1 ARLAGVRACLGDG
14 LAVPGHG
21 RRLGAAGASGEGQD
35 RGDRDQGGPR
45 GPDRPGTT
53 PEPDDPHAPLT
64 TRPGRRFGR
73 RDHEAVTVSDIR
85 RYPRGGCGTPGRPR
99 ERRATPRRGRRAVPG
114 RRHGNVCGMA
124 GRSSRESESGNAP
137 ERDGRRHVAIVGGG
151 IAGLA
156 AAWYLGRDG
165 GDRVRVT
172 VLEGADRVG
181 GKLRVSEVAGV
192 PVDEGA
198 EAMLAARPEGRELAQ
213 AAGLGDELV
222 DPGVTSSLIY
232 S

>member
-1 ARLAGVRACLGDG
+1 RHTRF
-14 LAVPGHG
+14 
-21 RRLGAAGASGEGQD
+21 S
-35 RGDRDQGGPR
+35 RDWS
-45 GPDRPGTT
+45 
-53 PEPDDPHAPLT
+53 
-64 TRPGRRFGR
+64 
-73 RDHEAVTVSDIR
+73 SD
-85 RYPRGGCGTPGRPR
+85 
-99 ERRATPRRGRRAVPG
+99 
-114 RRHGNVCGMA
+114 VC
-124 GRSSRESESGNAP
+124 SS
-137 ERDGRRHVAIVGGG
+137 DLGRRHVAIVGGG

-232 S
+232 SRGALRGLPKGC